1 MQESDSESNEIRE
14 KQQKDPELIE
24 IMDYIQNDILPC
36 NDKKAWKILLGSG
49 GFISIS
55 ERGLLHH
62 LDRG

>member
-24 IMDYIQNDILPC
+24 IMDYIKNDILPC

-49 GFISIS
+49 RFYI
-55 ERGLLHH
+55 
-62 LDRG
+62 DQ